1 MASFGID
8 GHMGGVVFSM
18 PAHAEVVP
26 DLILL
31 LGLVVHGKATF
42 RTWPHLHGDS
52 AFLWAVQPSG
62 RG

>member
-1 MASFGID
+1 
-8 GHMGGVVFSM
+8 MGGVVFSM